1 MRRRRRRKR
10 SELVRITVDS
20 DRSLTTAPAAAVDV
34 LRAGGVVAFP
44 TDTLY
49 GLAVD
54 PRRADAVRRLFALK
68 GRDATVAIPLIA
80 ASLEQ
85 AMRAASF
92 TEQEKRVA
100 EAFWPGPLSIVAPA
114 NSCISPEALGGRG
127 TVAIRVPGHEI
138 ARQVARAFDFPV
150 SATSANRSGEPAA
163 DSADVVA
170 AALPDVDLLVDG
182 GRAPG
187 GAPST
192 IISFDNTR
200 PILLREGAV
209 PWERV
214 IKLLQ

>member
-1 MRRRRRRKR
+1 M
-10 SELVRITVDS
+10 
-20 DRSLTTAPAAAVDV
+20 
-34 LRAGGVVAFP
+34 AFP

-68 GRDATVAIPLIA
+68 GRDATVAIPLVA
-80 ASLEQ
+80 ATLEQ
-85 AMRAASF
+85 AMLAASF
-92 TEQEKRVA
+92 TEREKRAA

-114 NSCISPEALGGRG
+114 NSCITPEAVGGRR
-127 TVAIRVPGHEI
+127 TVAIRVPAHEI
-138 ARQVARAFDFPV
+138 ARQLARAFDFPV
-150 SATSANRSGEPAA
+150 SATSANRSGEAAA
-163 DSADVVA
+163 DSPDAVA

-209 PWERV
+209 PWDRV
-214 IKLLQ
+214 IKSLQ